1 MLTLEALGWTPA
13 RHQEL
18 TALGQPDLRPLRVAA
33 VHRSTVELLS
43 PAGSVT
49 VETPRGE
56 PLAVG
61 DWLAARSAPFEI
73 VGRLARS
80 TTLER
85 QAAGRATTAQLLA
98 ANVDLALLVT
108 ALGGDLAPRRLER
121 FQALC
126 HAGGVRPVVVINKI
140 DLDPVGIGRHIGI
153 AEAAAPGVPVVTTT
167 TQWDGGVDDL
177 LPWLAPGRTIV
188 MLGSSGVGK
197 SSLLNVLQGREVE
210 ATRVVRER
218 DGRGQH
224 TTTARHLHPLADGRG
239 LIIDTP
245 GIREVA
251 LWSDGGLDAT
261 FAEITALIDRCAF
274 RDCRHEEEPGCAV
287 REAVE
292 SGVLD
297 VARVESWRAL
307 RAEVAARKAM
317 RDPRAR
323 KRSGRRMA
331 KMLEEVAEER
341 RRRGR

>member
-1 MLTLEALGWTPA
+1 MLTLDALGWTPA
-13 RHQEL
+13 REREL
-18 TALGQPDLRPLRVAA
+18 AALGQPDLIPVRVAA
-33 VHRSTVELLS
+33 VHRSTVELVS
-43 PAGSVT
+43 PTRAWT
-49 VETPRGE
+49 IDNARRE

-61 DWLAARSAPFEI
+61 DWVALESATEI
-73 VGRLARS
+73 IVQRLSRS
-80 TTLER
+80 TTLVR
-85 QAAGRATTAQLLA
+85 QAAGRATTAQVLA

-126 HAGGVRPVVVINKI
+126 HAGGVRPVVVLNKI
-140 DLDPVGIGRHIGI
+140 DLDPVGLGRHIGI
-153 AEAAAPGVPVVTTT
+153 AEAAAPGIPVVTTT
-167 TQWDGGVDDL
+167 TQWDGGVDEL
-177 LPWLAPGRTIV
+177 LPWLEPGRTLV

-210 ATRVVRER
+210 ATRAVRER

-251 LWSDGGLDAT
+251 LWSDEGLDAT
-261 FAEITALIDRCAF
+261 FSEIAALLDRCAF
-274 RDCRHEEEPGCAV
+274 RDCRHVDEPGCAV
-287 REAVE
+287 LEAVA
-292 SGVLD
+292 SGD
-297 VARVESWRAL
+297 IDPGRVESWRTL
-307 RAEVAARKAM
+307 QAEVAARKAL

-323 KRSGRRMA
+323 RRAGRRMA
-331 KMLEEVAEER
+331 QMVKEAKDEK